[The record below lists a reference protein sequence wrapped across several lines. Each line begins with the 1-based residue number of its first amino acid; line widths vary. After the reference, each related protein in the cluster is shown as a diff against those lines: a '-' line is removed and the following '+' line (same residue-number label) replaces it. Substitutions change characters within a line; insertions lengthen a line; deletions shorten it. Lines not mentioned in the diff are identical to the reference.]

1 MVELEESLL
10 LILSSYMTSWKR
22 SVDKAIVYVKT
33 DAMKYAGAFYSLT
46 SKKLMHKFYPLTS

>member
-10 LILSSYMTSWKR
+10 LILSSYMTSWKC

-33 DAMKYAGAFYSLT
+33 DAMKHALFILSSHGSILCTYEQ
-46 SKKLMHKFYPLTS
+46 